1 MKLTDDI
8 GLVHQN
14 QVCKKL
20 YKKYGVRTTL
30 DLGAGTNPQGL
41 ICASLEIKQ
50 LLIDL
55 GYPESTSHSLIRRQI
70 DIMDF
75 DKISQAIIEFT
86 GTAKVD
92 CVVSIGNIEHLTKP
106 NGEKLLKQVEIWAE
120 KLIIFETPNGF
131 VEQGPV
137 GNNPHQVHLSGWK
150 TGEFKNNGY
159 KVYGTTGLKVLK
171 KSSHKGAY
179 KVNFKGVRFLDV
191 IISRFLFLQF
201 FPSFSFNI
209 LAVKKLK
216 ATEIAHN

>member
-1 MKLTDDI
+1 
-8 GLVHQN
+8 
-14 QVCKKL
+14 
-20 YKKYGVRTTL
+20 
-30 DLGAGTNPQGL
+30 
-41 ICASLEIKQ
+41 
-50 LLIDL
+50 
-55 GYPESTSHSLIRRQI
+55 
-70 DIMDF
+70 MDF
-75 DKISQAIIEFT
+75 DKISHAIIELT

-106 NGEKLLKQVEIWAE
+106 NGEKLLKQVENWAE

-137 GNNPHQVHLSGWK
+137 GNNPHQIHLSGWK
-150 TGEFKNNGY
+150 TGEFKNFGD

-191 IISRFLFLQF
+191 MISRLLFLQY
-201 FPSFSFNI
+201 FPGFSFNI

-216 ATEIAHN
+216 AT